1 MSNPHIDVA
10 RRILA
15 ELSQMAE
22 HASLTGGLQ
31 GGQRSAVQAYNGA
44 LETLRGQGIV
54 PEGMFEPLQAE
65 EASYGTLAVQARLL
79 LAILPDEGR
88 EQRRR
93 RDRRDSDDEGL
104 GAVVALAP
112 FLDSEDLA
120 QMVRERINEAAE
132 VSDGILTALAPFLD
146 SGDLGQLVRR
156 RMRPP
161 VPKAADAPE
170 PPRPPEPPRAPEP
183 PVPPHAPAP
192 PQPST
197 HPQIVAIV
205 HPVVREQEDREPETL
220 EDLVAQLRRADLTI
234 EDRQRIATRLA
245 ELSYEQSVHAL
256 E

>member
-10 RRILA
+10 RRLLA
-15 ELSQMAE
+15 ELAGMAE
-22 HASLTGGLQ
+22 HASLTGGLS
-31 GGQRSAVQAYNGA
+31 GGQKTAAQAFNGA
-44 LETLRGQGIV
+44 LETLRVHNAI
-54 PEGMFEPLQAE
+54 PDGMFTPVNLD
-65 EASYGTLAVQARLL
+65 EADYGSIGVQARLL
-79 LAILPDEGR
+79 LAVLPEEGR
-88 EQRRR
+88 EQRRERNR
-93 RDRRDSDDEGL
+93 RNSDDEGL

-112 FLDSEDLA
+112 FLSSDDLA
-120 QMVRERINEAAE
+120 QMVRERIDEAAE

-161 VPKAADAPE
+161 VPKAPAAPE
-170 PPRPPEPPRAPEP
+170 APQP
-183 PVPPHAPAP
+183 PVPEPPAP

-205 HPVVREQEDREPETL
+205 HPVVQEREDREPETL

-245 ELSYEQSVHAL
+245 ELSYEQSIHAL